1 MLHLHFLITRKD
13 GLSRQAFSD
22 HWRNVHAPLAG
33 TIPGIRRYVQNHTP
47 PIVSKNPPHDVIV
60 EIWLD
65 DAAAAKA
72 AFDSPEYRNGAYV
85 DEPNF
90 VNLKQVTRLRTHDHV
105 MLAGEPI
112 GQDDDLVKRV
122 SFIKRKPGMSPEEFS
137 DYWRKMHGPL
147 ALDLPGMR
155 RYVQCH
161 VVPSAY
167 DKGEPAYDGVAQ
179 IWFETMADLQYAL
192 NSSAYKD
199 GAQADGPKFVDPDRL
214 VHLLTEE
221 NRVVWPSTEKW

>member
-22 HWRNVHAPLAG
+22 HWRNVHAPLAS

-47 PIVSKNPPHDVIV
+47 PIVSKNPPYDGIV

-72 AFDSPEYRNGAYV
+72 AFDSPEYRTGAYV

-90 VNLKQVTRLRTHDHV
+90 VNLKRVTRLRTHDYV
-105 MLAGEPI
+105 MLAGDPI
-112 GQDDDLVKRV
+112 GKDDALIKRV
-122 SFIKRKPGMSPEEFS
+122 SFIKRRPGMSPEEFS
-137 DYWRKMHGPL
+137 RYWREVHGPL
-147 ALDLPGMR
+147 ALDLPGMC

-179 IWFETMADLQYAL
+179 IWFETMADLHYAL
-192 NSSAYKD
+192 NSSAYTQ

-221 NRVVWPSTEKW
+221 NRVVWPSAGK

>member
-1 MLHLHFLITRKD
+1 MLHLHFLIKRKD

-22 HWRNVHAPLAG
+22 HWRNVHAPLAS
-33 TIPGIRRYVQNHTP
+33 TIPGIHRYVQNHTP
-47 PIVSKNPPHDVIV
+47 PIVSKNPPYDGIV

-72 AFDSPEYRNGAYV
+72 AFDSPEYRTGAYV

-105 MLAGEPI
+105 MLAGAPI
-112 GQDDDLVKRV
+112 SKGDALIKRV

-137 DYWRKMHGPL
+137 RYWREVHGPL

-179 IWFETMADLQYAL
+179 LWFETMADLQHAL

-199 GAQADGPKFVDPDRL
+199 GAQADGPKFVDPDHL

-221 NRVVWPSTEKW
+221 NRVVWPSTGK